1 MVRCIAFSHL
11 PLFSSSRTVP
21 KMIGIDDSNKRT
33 TIPSVVSFV
42 PSNDVDQPPWYASLG
57 TEGPFGGVTWPQECS
72 IYVGETAIEV
82 ESLSP
87 RSTYRNVKRI
97 IGTGGRMAELSTSLV
112 PNLHLSSSVDAGSLE
127 HGESKK
133 KKQKKRKQSWKRK
146 KWIKRQS
153 ELPNLQR
160 QLEDAIDDPALLSC
174 QLGDAE
180 STILRPEQISCMIL
194 RHLYDCAEKHHMKY
208 ELERG
213 GSEKVVK
220 VTRAVIGVPAYFTGR
235 QLLSRHSFSGTLP
248 THCVSISRGAKG
260 SHHQSFTNGRRG

>member
-1 MVRCIAFSHL
+1 
-11 PLFSSSRTVP
+11 
-21 KMIGIDDSNKRT
+21 MIEIDDSNKRT

-42 PSNDVDQPPWYASLG
+42 SSNDDDQLPWYASLG
-57 TEGPFGGVTWPQECS
+57 IGPSDEVTWPRECAV
-72 IYVGETAIEV
+72 YVGETAIEA
-82 ESLSP
+82 ENLSP

-97 IGTGGRMAELSTSLV
+97 IGTGGKMAELSAGLV
-112 PNLHLSSSVDAGSLE
+112 PNLYISSSVDADGLE

-174 QLGDAE
+174 QLGDATG
-180 STILRPEQISCMIL
+180 TILRPEQISCIIL
-194 RHLYDCAEKHHMKY
+194 RHLYDCAEKHHRQY

-213 GSEKVVK
+213 GNSDYCAEQVVK
-220 VTRAVIGVPAYFTGR
+220 VTRAVIGVPAYFTG
-235 QLLSRHSFSGTLP
+235 T
-248 THCVSISRGAKG
+248 
-260 SHHQSFTNGRRG
+260 